1 MKYLMKD
8 PALYKI
14 GLNKECVSNKLFGM
28 WVVYGLVQSYC
39 IYYIAFIIGGTLG
52 FSESQGRD

>member
-1 MKYLMKD
+1 MKD